1 MMRFLLARAV
11 NPSVSLLEGLRA
23 WNPIA
28 LALREPPRKCR
39 RYQGDDLDQ
48 FLS

>member
-11 NPSVSLLEGLRA
+11 NPQLTLLDGLRN
-23 WNPIA
+23 WNQVA
-28 LALREPPRKCR
+28 TGLREGPRKR
-39 RYQGDDLDQ
+39 RYQHDDLEQ

>member
-11 NPSVSLLEGLRA
+11 NPQVSLVEGLRN
-23 WNPIA
+23 WNQIA
-28 LALREPPRKCR
+28 TALREAPRRR
-39 RYQGDDLDQ
+39 RYQHDDLDH

>member
-11 NPSVSLLEGLRA
+11 NPQLSLLEGLRH
-23 WNPIA
+23 WNHVA
-28 LALREPPRKCR
+28 TRLREGRRKR
-39 RYQGDDLDQ
+39 RYQHDDLGQ

>member
-11 NPSVSLLEGLRA
+11 NPAISLLRGLRE
-23 WNPIA
+23 WNMFA
-28 LALREPPRKCR
+28 ASLREPPRKRR
-39 RYQGDDLDQ
+39 RYQADAWDR

>member
-11 NPSVSLLEGLRA
+11 NPHLSLVDGLRN
-23 WNPIA
+23 WNQIA
-28 LALREPPRKCR
+28 SGLREPPRRRR
-39 RYQGDDLDQ
+39 RYQHDDLEH

>member
-11 NPSVSLLEGLRA
+11 NPQLTLLDGLRN
-23 WNPIA
+23 WNQVA
-28 LALREPPRKCR
+28 TGLRERPRKR
-39 RYQGDDLDQ
+39 RYQHDDLEQ